1 MKKTLLLATT
11 AIVSA
16 FALNVKAEPIS
27 YSGDVTLEAT
37 VELVYTVTSETVQ
50 KLDFGKIAYV
60 PGATYK
66 VGADGTTS
74 ENSNAQQFG
83 TPKNGIVKITSQAS
97 AVNNGSTPAIRLVL
111 PEKINMYKGSSIC
124 GEVTQLTQGT
134 LTSSGPHSYDIPF
147 GGTFT
152 IATTVLDGLSGKGPI
167 TSCSGSATAT
177 LVYEP

>member
-50 KLDFGKIAYV
+50 KLDFGRIAYV

-66 VGADGTTS
+66 VGADGS
-74 ENSNAQQFG
+74 ISDGDGYAQQLG
-83 TPKNGIVKITSQAS
+83 TPKNGIVKVTSVAS
-97 AVNNGSTPAIRLVL
+97 VDLQKLSLVL
-111 PEKINMYKGSSIC
+111 PDEIAMTRYSSPC
-124 GEVTQLTQGT
+124 GKVTNLTQGT
-134 LTSSGPHSYDIPF
+134 VTSSGAYSYDIPF

-152 IATTVLDGLSGKGPI
+152 VASNVSPGAGAEGPLI
-167 TSCSGSATAT
+167 SCSGSATAT